1 MEQTN
6 SLSVF
11 SARKEERLNSGV
23 GDQISVRRYNAVML
37 LTLLWGFLV
46 NTVMVYYF
54 AIPIMRLLS
63 GVGPLWIF
71 IGYFVLAIAGIAIS
85 ARSTNPWISFLGYN
99 LLVLPIGVLLCLI
112 LPGIPV
118 AIVTKALLLTGIVT
132 ATMTLLGLVAPN
144 VFLGMGRT
152 LFIALIVGI
161 LAELVAT
168 FLFHYSGTA
177 FDWLFVVLFS
187 GYIGYD
193 VAKSQ
198 IYPKTVDNAV
208 DCALD
213 IYLDIINIFIR
224 LLALLSR
231 KELGAGRILFFD

>member
-11 SARKEERLNSGV
+11 STRKEERLNSGV

-54 AIPIMRLLS
+54 AIPIMRMLS

-85 ARSTNPWISFLGYN
+85 ARSANPWISFLGYN

-177 FDWLFVVLFS
+177 FDWIFVVLFS

-231 KELGAGRILFFD
+231 KE

>member
-168 FLFHYSGTA
+168 FLCRYTGTA
-177 FDWLFVVLFS
+177 FEWLFVVLFS

-231 KELGAGRILFFD
+231 KE

>member
-132 ATMTLLGLVAPN
+132 ATMTLLGLLAPN

-168 FLFHYSGTA
+168 FLFHYTGTA

-231 KELGAGRILFFD
+231 KE

>member
-23 GDQISVRRYNAVML
+23 GDQISVRRFNAVML

-63 GVGPLWIF
+63 GVSPLWIF

-177 FDWLFVVLFS
+177 FDWIFVVLFS

-231 KELGAGRILFFD
+231 KE

>member
-11 SARKEERLNSGV
+11 STRKEERLNSGV

-85 ARSTNPWISFLGYN
+85 AHSANPWISFLGYN

-168 FLFHYSGTA
+168 FLFHYTGTA
-177 FDWLFVVLFS
+177 FDWIFVVLFS

-231 KELGAGRILFFD
+231 KE

>member
-11 SARKEERLNSGV
+11 STRKEERLNSGV

-132 ATMTLLGLVAPN
+132 ATMTVLGLVAPN
-144 VFLGMGRT
+144 VVLGMGRT
-152 LFIALIVGI
+152 LVIALIVGI

-231 KELGAGRILFFD
+231 KE

>member
-11 SARKEERLNSGV
+11 STRKEERLNSGV

-37 LTLLWGFLV
+37 LILLWGFLV

-112 LPGIPV
+112 LPGIPAV
-118 AIVTKALLLTGIVT
+118 IVTKALLLTGIVT

-231 KELGAGRILFFD
+231 KE

>member
-11 SARKEERLNSGV
+11 STRKEERLNSGV

-132 ATMTLLGLVAPN
+132 ATMTLLGLLAPN

-168 FLFHYSGTA
+168 FLFHYTGTA

-231 KELGAGRILFFD
+231 KE

>member
-23 GDQISVRRYNAVML
+23 GDQISARRYNAVML

-46 NTVMVYYF
+46 NTVMVYYL
-54 AIPIMRLLS
+54 AIPIMRLVS
-63 GVGPLWIF
+63 GISPIWIF
-71 IGYFVLAIAGIAIS
+71 VGYFALAIAGIAIS
-85 ARSTNPWISFLGYN
+85 AKSTNPWISFLGYN
-99 LLVLPIGVLLCLI
+99 LLVLPIGVILCLI

-144 VFLGMGRT
+144 IFLGMGRT

-168 FLFHYSGTA
+168 FLFHYTGTA
-177 FDWLFVVLFS
+177 FDWIFVVLFS
-187 GYIGYD
+187 AYIGYD

-231 KELGAGRILFFD
+231 KE

>member
-63 GVGPLWIF
+63 GVGRLWIF

-168 FLFHYSGTA
+168 FLFHYTGTA

-231 KELGAGRILFFD
+231 KE

>member
-23 GDQISVRRYNAVML
+23 GDQIGVRRYNAVML

-168 FLFHYSGTA
+168 FLFHYTGTA

-231 KELGAGRILFFD
+231 KE

>member
-112 LPGIPV
+112 LPDIPV

-177 FDWLFVVLFS
+177 FDWIFVVLFS

-231 KELGAGRILFFD
+231 KE

>member
-11 SARKEERLNSGV
+11 STRKEERLNSGV

-132 ATMTLLGLVAPN
+132 ATMTLLGLLAPN

-231 KELGAGRILFFD
+231 KE

>member
-132 ATMTLLGLVAPN
+132 ATMTLLGLVVPN

-168 FLFHYSGTA
+168 FLFHYTGTA
-177 FDWLFVVLFS
+177 FDWIFVVLFS

-231 KELGAGRILFFD
+231 KE

>member
-11 SARKEERLNSGV
+11 STRKEERLNSGV

-63 GVGPLWIF
+63 GVSPLWIF

-118 AIVTKALLLTGIVT
+118 VIVTKALLLTGIVT

-168 FLFHYSGTA
+168 FLFHYTGTA

-231 KELGAGRILFFD
+231 KE

>member
-132 ATMTLLGLVAPN
+132 ATMTLLGLVVPN

-168 FLFHYSGTA
+168 FLFHYTGTA

-231 KELGAGRILFFD
+231 KE

>member
-11 SARKEERLNSGV
+11 STRKEERLNSGV

-118 AIVTKALLLTGIVT
+118 AIVTKALLLPGIVT

-144 VFLGMGRT
+144 IFLGMGRT

-168 FLFHYSGTA
+168 FLFHYTGTA
-177 FDWLFVVLFS
+177 FDWIFVVLFS

-231 KELGAGRILFFD
+231 KE